1 MSVKQHQEFVQDNLD
16 TQEQA
21 LKEVLSMAGLVD
33 LPDLTSDDLL
43 QSPNHESLY
52 AIWAARLFSRPIFF
66 RRMTKKRHRFGAIDL
81 NILANIFGLEQS
93 DDIEESDEQ
102 RFIYFKHAQAL
113 KVKLEPLNPGFNGLL
128 NTNLDQLANLIGLSQ
143 LDKTLLGFFCL
154 LSNNPDF
161 IEFTGAAGELNRQ
174 DLQQALSVMLN
185 VSTQDVSIALSRDS
199 KLFRTGLLKLDQ
211 SNNGEIQR
219 KVDLLSGL
227 TDVLMSES
235 NDPLELLEQ
244 YFFRTKKAELSLEN
258 YPHLEQDAQ
267 ALITYLTNQK
277 GMAGVNI
284 LIHGEPGTGKT
295 QWVKTLAEHLNSSL
309 YEVSAEDEDGD
320 PLIRDRRVS
329 VYRLAQS
336 ALAHQGQ
343 SLVLFDE
350 VEDVFPS
357 EPSFFMSARGRGSNS
372 KAWINKL
379 LEENPVPTFWISNK
393 IHHIDPA
400 YIRRFDMVIEVST
413 PPKSVRR
420 HIIESALEGLNV
432 RAKWIDQLSGERQL
446 VPAVIERSAKVVR
459 TIQGHATGPHLV
471 EKQVLG
477 FVNKTLQAQGKRPI
491 KLKSTQSEMT
501 YSLDYVNVDADIHK
515 LVDGVKASQT
525 GRFCLYGLPG
535 TGKTA
540 FGHHLAEALEKP
552 LILKRASDLLS
563 PYVGEA
569 EQNIA
574 AAFEEAI
581 REDAVLQIDEA
592 DSFLRSR
599 EKARQSWEVTQVNEL
614 LTQMESFEGI
624 FIASTNLMDDLDQ
637 AAMRRFDLKLEFKPL
652 TADQAWSLFNMVL
665 EEPVL
670 TVREAKEYKSRLAQ
684 LSLLT
689 PGDFAVVLRK
699 LVISG
704 GSLEP
709 EAALV
714 ELAKEN
720 AFKPKRLKQSGMGF
734 LAPVKD

>member
-1 MSVKQHQEFVQDNLD
+1 MSVKQHQELVQDNLD
-16 TQEQA
+16 TQEQD

-33 LPDLTSDDLL
+33 LPDLTSAALL

-52 AIWAARLFSRPIFF
+52 AIWAARLFSNPIFF

-93 DDIEESDEQ
+93 EDLEESDEQ
-102 RFIYFKHAQAL
+102 RFIYFKHAQEL
-113 KVKLEPLNPGFNGLL
+113 KAKLEPLKPGFNGLL
-128 NTNLDQLANLIGLSQ
+128 NTNLDQLANLIGLSH

-154 LSNNPDF
+154 LSNNPEF

-174 DLQQALSVMLN
+174 DLQQAISVMLD
-185 VSTQDVSIALSRDS
+185 VPAQDVSIALSRDS

-211 SNNGEIQR
+211 SNNSEIQR

-235 NDPLELLEQ
+235 NDPLELLQQ
-244 YFFRTKKAELSLEN
+244 YFFKTKKAELSLEN

-267 ALITYLTNQK
+267 ALITYLKNQK

-295 QWVKTLAEHLNSSL
+295 QWVKTLAEQLNSAL

-336 ALAHQGQ
+336 ALAYQGQ

-432 RAKWIDQLSGERQL
+432 RAKWIDKLSGERQL

-459 TIQGHATGPHLV
+459 SIQGHTSEPHLV
-471 EKQVLG
+471 EKQVIG

-491 KLKSTQSEMT
+491 KLKSTQSAMN

-624 FIASTNLMDDLDQ
+624 FIASTNLMNDLDE
-637 AAMRRFDLKLEFKPL
+637 AAMRRFDLKLEFKPM
-652 TADQAWSLFNMVL
+652 TKEQAWSLFESLMNEQSVCL
-665 EEPVL
+665 ESQAAFKQE
-670 TVREAKEYKSRLAQ
+670 
-684 LSLLT
+684 LSELYGLT
-689 PGDFAVVLRK
+689 PGDFAVVMRK
-699 LVISG
+699 LILSGEDLKPGLVI
-704 GSLEP
+704 
-709 EAALV
+709 EALKQ
-714 ELAKEN
+714 ELAL
-720 AFKPKRLKQSGMGF
+720 KPDIRRSTGMGF
-734 LAPVKD
+734 LSNFV